1 MTFAVRVWYSIG
13 VGQPTVHK
21 YVAYATKIK
30 EAIMKKISHA
40 ITLHGTWYKAYIP
53 LAYFNGCNKLVKEK
67 IKNTLRNKTIQ
78 DYVRSLYKI
87 ARLNRGYA
95 NIYSLTYQIACK
107 VCRNNKIKELLPG
120 LYADYQQ
127 ISKAITAPAQI
138 EQAIKQTVKDLN
150 FNYLKQYHDKKT
162 HTIKLWTTQTV
173 KSHIGYL
180 LTYNPNKSLS
190 FFADLLHT
198 GLDEPLTLDGLTVW
212 NVASSCTSLLD
223 LKNKLSQIY
232 TLKTTKHKYSKD
244 KHTLVD
250 GSIYQM
256 TVNGLRR
263 VFIIGNGDTVT
274 EANDTYIC
282 ERQQTGLQYLYNL
295 TSNYIYSQ
303 RSADTI
309 SLQAPT
315 SQDLTLAD
323 TLQDKSDARALQ
335 EFKAYKSIIDDFY
348 NTYINTQFIKPKTFA
363 AYCQYLI
370 LKCTGLADYSILARL
385 GFSATTLSKYKN
397 QYSTM
402 FYDFVKNK

>member
-1 MTFAVRVWYSIG
+1 
-13 VGQPTVHK
+13 
-21 YVAYATKIK
+21 
-30 EAIMKKISHA
+30 MKKISHA
-40 ITLHGTWYKAYIP
+40 ITLYGTWYKAYIP
-53 LAYFNGCNKLVKEK
+53 LSCFNGCNKLVKEE

-87 ARLNRGYA
+87 ARLSRGYA
-95 NIYSLTYQIACK
+95 NIYSLTCQIACK

-138 EQAIKQTVKDLN
+138 KQAIKQTVKDLN
-150 FNYLKQYHDKKT
+150 FDYCKQYHDKKT
-162 HTIKLWTTQTV
+162 HSVKLWSAQTV
-173 KSHIGYL
+173 KARIGFL
-180 LTYNPNKSLS
+180 LTYSPNKSLS

-198 GLDEPLTLDGLTVW
+198 GLDEPLTVDGLTVW
-212 NVASSCTSLLD
+212 NVAKTSTSLLD
-223 LKNKLSQIY
+223 LKSKLSKVY
-232 TLKTTKHKYSKD
+232 TLKTTKHKYNKTM
-244 KHTLVD
+244 HTLID
-250 GSIYQM
+250 GSVYQM

-263 VFIIGNGDTVT
+263 VFIIGEGDTIT
-274 EANDTYIC
+274 ETNDTYIC
-282 ERQQTGLQYLYNL
+282 ARKQNGLQFLYQL
-295 TSNYIYSQ
+295 TSNYLYSQ

-348 NTYINTQFIKPKTFA
+348 NTYVNTQFIKPKTFA

>member
-1 MTFAVRVWYSIG
+1 
-13 VGQPTVHK
+13 
-21 YVAYATKIK
+21 
-30 EAIMKKISHA
+30 MKKISHA
-40 ITLHGTWYKAYIP
+40 ITLYGTWYKAYIP
-53 LAYFNGCNKLVKEK
+53 LSCFNGCNKLVKEE

-150 FNYLKQYHDKKT
+150 FDYLKQYHDKKT
-162 HTIKLWTTQTV
+162 HSVKPWNTQTV
-173 KSHIGYL
+173 KAHIGYL

-198 GLDEPLTLDGLTVW
+198 GLDEPLTVDGLTVW
-212 NVASSCTSLLD
+212 NVAKTSTSLLD
-223 LKNKLSQIY
+223 LKSKLSKTY
-232 TLKTTKHKYSKD
+232 TLKTTKHKYNK
-244 KHTLVD
+244 KIHTLID

-274 EANDTYIC
+274 ETNDKYIC
-282 ERQQTGLQYLYNL
+282 ERKQNGLQFLYQS

-335 EFKAYKSIIDDFY
+335 EFKAYISIINDYY
-348 NTYINTQFIKPKTFA
+348 NTYIDTQYVNNTTFSK
-363 AYCQYLI
+363 YCKYLT

-402 FYDFVKNK
+402 FYNFVKNK

>member
-1 MTFAVRVWYSIG
+1 
-13 VGQPTVHK
+13 
-21 YVAYATKIK
+21 
-30 EAIMKKISHA
+30 MKKISHA
-40 ITLHGTWYKAYIP
+40 ITLYGTWYKAYIP
-53 LAYFNGCNKLVKEK
+53 LSCFNGCNKLVKEE

-150 FNYLKQYHDKKT
+150 FDYCKQYHDKKT
-162 HTIKLWTTQTV
+162 HSVKLWSAQTV
-173 KSHIGYL
+173 KAYIGFL
-180 LTYNPNKSLS
+180 LTYSPNKSLS

-198 GLDEPLTLDGLTVW
+198 GLDEPLTVDGLTVW
-212 NVASSCTSLLD
+212 NVAKTSTSLLD
-223 LKNKLSQIY
+223 LKSKLSKVY
-232 TLKTTKHKYSKD
+232 TLKTTKHKYNK
-244 KHTLVD
+244 KIHTLID
-250 GSIYQM
+250 GSVYQM

-263 VFIIGNGDTVT
+263 VFIIGEGDTIT
-274 EANDTYIC
+274 ETNDKYIC
-282 ERQQTGLQYLYNL
+282 ERKQNGLQFLYQL

>member
-1 MTFAVRVWYSIG
+1 
-13 VGQPTVHK
+13 
-21 YVAYATKIK
+21 
-30 EAIMKKISHA
+30 MKKINHA
-40 ITLHGTWYKAYIP
+40 VTLYGTWYKAYIP
-53 LAYFNGCNKLVKEK
+53 LSCFNGCNKLVKEE

-282 ERQQTGLQYLYNL
+282 ERQQTGLQYMYNL

-315 SQDLTLAD
+315 AQDLTLAD

-348 NTYINTQFIKPKTFA
+348 NTYINTQFTKPKTFA
-363 AYCQYLI
+363 AYCQYLM

>member
-1 MTFAVRVWYSIG
+1 
-13 VGQPTVHK
+13 
-21 YVAYATKIK
+21 
-30 EAIMKKISHA
+30 MKKISHA
-40 ITLHGTWYKAYIP
+40 ITLHGTWHKAYIP
-53 LAYFNGCNKLVKEK
+53 LSCFNGCNKLVKEE

-95 NIYSLTYQIACK
+95 DIYSLTYQIACK

-120 LYADYQQ
+120 LYTDYQQ

-138 EQAIKQTVKDLN
+138 EQAITQTVKDLN

-180 LTYNPNKSLS
+180 LTYNPNQSLS

-223 LKNKLSQIY
+223 LKNKLNQIY

-282 ERQQTGLQYLYNL
+282 ERQQTGLQYMYNL

-315 SQDLTLAD
+315 AQDLTLAD

-363 AYCQYLI
+363 AYCQYLM

>member
-1 MTFAVRVWYSIG
+1 
-13 VGQPTVHK
+13 
-21 YVAYATKIK
+21 
-30 EAIMKKISHA
+30 MKKINHA
-40 ITLHGTWYKAYIP
+40 VTLYGTWYKAYIP
-53 LAYFNGCNKLVKEK
+53 LSCFNGCNKLVKEE

-212 NVASSCTSLLD
+212 NVAQTSSSLID
-223 LKNKLSQIY
+223 LKDKLSKVF
-232 TLKTTKHKYSKD
+232 TLKITKHKYD
-244 KHTLVD
+244 KKIHTLID

-274 EANDTYIC
+274 ETNDKYIC
-282 ERQQTGLQYLYNL
+282 ERRQTGLQYMYSL

-303 RSADTI
+303 RSVDTI

-315 SQDLTLAD
+315 NQDLTLAD
-323 TLQDKSDARALQ
+323 TLQDKSDARALR
-335 EFKAYKSIIDDFY
+335 EFKTYISIINDFY
-348 NTYINTQFIKPKTFA
+348 NTYKDSTKVVPRTFYI
-363 AYCQYLI
+363 YCQYLTV
-370 LKCTGLADYSILARL
+370 KCMGLPDYKI
-385 GFSATTLSKYKN
+385 YKKIN
-397 QYSTM
+397 ITNKPLQRYKAMYNTM
-402 FYDFVKNK
+402 FYNFVKNK

>member
-1 MTFAVRVWYSIG
+1 
-13 VGQPTVHK
+13 
-21 YVAYATKIK
+21 
-30 EAIMKKISHA
+30 MKKIKHA
-40 ITLHGTWYKAYIP
+40 ITLYGTWHKAYIP
-53 LAYFNGCNKLVKEK
+53 LSYFNGCNKLVKEE
-67 IKNTLRNKTIQ
+67 IKNTLQNKTIQ
-78 DYVRSLYKI
+78 AYVHGLYKT
-87 ARLNRGYA
+87 ASTNRVY
-95 NIYSLTYQIACK
+95 NNLYTLTYQIACK
-107 VCRNNKIKELLPG
+107 VCRNNKIKDLLPG
-120 LYADYQQ
+120 LYSDFQQ
-127 ISKAITAPAQI
+127 VSKAITAPAQI
-138 EQAIKQTVKDLN
+138 EQAIKQTIKDLN
-150 FNYLKQYHDKKT
+150 FDYLKQYHDKKT
-162 HTIKLWTTQTV
+162 HSVKLWNAQTV

-212 NVASSCTSLLD
+212 NVATSCTSLLD

-282 ERQQTGLQYLYNL
+282 ERQQTGLQYIYNL

-315 SQDLTLAD
+315 AQDLTLAD
-323 TLQDKSDARALQ
+323 TLQDESDARALQ

-348 NTYINTQFIKPKTFA
+348 NTYIDTQFIKPKTFA
-363 AYCQYLI
+363 AYCQYLM

>member
-1 MTFAVRVWYSIG
+1 MLHM
-13 VGQPTVHK
+13 QQ
-21 YVAYATKIK
+21 KIK

-40 ITLHGTWYKAYIP
+40 ITLYGTWYKAYIP
-53 LAYFNGCNKLVKEK
+53 LACFNGCNKLVKEE

-95 NIYSLTYQIACK
+95 NIYALTYQIACK

-138 EQAIKQTVKDLN
+138 EQAIKQTIKDLN
-150 FNYLKQYHDKKT
+150 FEYCKQYHDKKT
-162 HTIKLWTTQTV
+162 HSIKPWSSQTV

-198 GLDEPLTLDGLTVW
+198 GLDEPLTVDGLTVW
-212 NVASSCTSLLD
+212 SVASSCTSLLD
-223 LKNKLSQIY
+223 LKDKLSKVF

-250 GSIYQM
+250 GSVYQM

-263 VFIIGNGDTVT
+263 VFIIGKGDSVT
-274 EANDTYIC
+274 ETNNTYIC
-282 ERQQTGLQYLYNL
+282 ERQQNGLQFLYQL

-323 TLQDKSDARALQ
+323 SLQDKSDARALQ
-335 EFKAYKSIIDDFY
+335 EFKAYVNIITDFY
-348 NTYINTQFIKPKTFA
+348 NTYIDTIYVNDTTFYK
-363 AYCQYLI
+363 YCKYLT
-370 LKCTGLADYSILARL
+370 LKCTGLPDYQILARL
-385 GFSATTLSKYKN
+385 GFSAVTLSKYKN
-397 QYSTM
+397 KYNTM
-402 FYDFVKNK
+402 FYHFVKNK

>member
-1 MTFAVRVWYSIG
+1 
-13 VGQPTVHK
+13 
-21 YVAYATKIK
+21 
-30 EAIMKKISHA
+30 MKKISHA
-40 ITLHGTWYKAYIP
+40 ITLYGTWYKAYIP
-53 LAYFNGCNKLVKEK
+53 LSCFNGCNKLVKEE

-138 EQAIKQTVKDLN
+138 QQAIKQTIKDLN
-150 FNYLKQYHDKKT
+150 FDYLKQYHDKKT
-162 HTIKLWTTQTV
+162 HSVKLWNAQTV

-180 LTYNPNKSLS
+180 LIYSPNNSLS

-198 GLDEPLTLDGLTVW
+198 GLDEPLTIDGLTVW

-223 LKNKLSQIY
+223 LKGKLSQIY

-274 EANDTYIC
+274 ETNDKYIC
-282 ERQQTGLQYLYNL
+282 ERRQTGLQYMYNL

-315 SQDLTLAD
+315 AQDLTLAD

-348 NTYINTQFIKPKTFA
+348 NTYKDSTKVVPRTFYI
-363 AYCQYLI
+363 YCQYLTV
-370 LKCTGLADYSILARL
+370 KCMGLPDYKI
-385 GFSATTLSKYKN
+385 YKKIN
-397 QYSTM
+397 ITNKPLQRYKAMYNTM
-402 FYDFVKNK
+402 FYNFVKNK

>member
-1 MTFAVRVWYSIG
+1 
-13 VGQPTVHK
+13 
-21 YVAYATKIK
+21 
-30 EAIMKKISHA
+30 MKKISHA
-40 ITLHGTWYKAYIP
+40 ITLYGTWYKAYIP
-53 LAYFNGCNKLVKEK
+53 LSCFNGCNKLVKEE

-150 FNYLKQYHDKKT
+150 FDYLKQYHDKKT
-162 HTIKLWTTQTV
+162 HSVKLWNAQTV
-173 KSHIGYL
+173 KSHIGFL
-180 LTYNPNKSLS
+180 LTYSPNKSLS

-198 GLDEPLTLDGLTVW
+198 GLDEPLTVDGLTVW
-212 NVASSCTSLLD
+212 NVAKTSTSLLD
-223 LKNKLSQIY
+223 LKDKLSQIY
-232 TLKTTKHKYSKD
+232 TLKTIKHKYNK
-244 KHTLVD
+244 KIHTLID
-250 GSIYQM
+250 GSVYQM

-263 VFIIGNGDTVT
+263 VFIIGDGDTIT
-274 EANDTYIC
+274 ETNDKYIC
-282 ERQQTGLQYLYNL
+282 ERKQNGLQYMYNL

-315 SQDLTLAD
+315 AQELTLVD

-335 EFKAYKSIIDDFY
+335 EFKAYVNIINDFY
-348 NTYINTQFIKPKTFA
+348 SAYKSSSKVVLKTFDI
-363 AYCQYLI
+363 YCKYLI
-370 LKCTGLADYSILARL
+370 LKCTGLPDYKI
-385 GFSATTLSKYKN
+385 YKKIN
-397 QYSTM
+397 ITNKPLQRYKAMYNTM

>member
-1 MTFAVRVWYSIG
+1 
-13 VGQPTVHK
+13 
-21 YVAYATKIK
+21 
-30 EAIMKKISHA
+30 MKKIKHA
-40 ITLHGTWYKAYIP
+40 HTLYGTWRKAYIP
-53 LAYFNGCNKLVKEK
+53 LSYFNGCNKLVKEE

-95 NIYSLTYQIACK
+95 NIYSLTYQIAYK

-150 FNYLKQYHDKKT
+150 FDYLKQYHDKKT
-162 HTIKLWTTQTV
+162 HSVKPWNTQTV
-173 KSHIGYL
+173 KAHIGYL

-198 GLDEPLTLDGLTVW
+198 GLDEPLTVDGLTVW
-212 NVASSCTSLLD
+212 DVAKTSTSLLD
-223 LKNKLSQIY
+223 LKSKLSKTY
-232 TLKTTKHKYSKD
+232 TLKTTKHKYNK
-244 KHTLVD
+244 KIHTLID

-274 EANDTYIC
+274 ETNDKYIC
-282 ERQQTGLQYLYNL
+282 ERKQNGLQFLYQS

-335 EFKAYKSIIDDFY
+335 EFKAYISIINDYY
-348 NTYINTQFIKPKTFA
+348 NTYIDTQYVNNTTFSK
-363 AYCQYLI
+363 YCKYLT

-385 GFSATTLSKYKN
+385 GFSAATLSKYKN

-402 FYDFVKNK
+402 FYNFVKNK

>member
-1 MTFAVRVWYSIG
+1 
-13 VGQPTVHK
+13 
-21 YVAYATKIK
+21 
-30 EAIMKKISHA
+30 MKKINHA
-40 ITLHGTWYKAYIP
+40 VTLYGTWHKAYIP
-53 LAYFNGCNKLVKEK
+53 LSYFNGCNKLVKEE

-95 NIYSLTYQIACK
+95 NIYSLTYQIACR

-138 EQAIKQTVKDLN
+138 QQAIKQTIKDLN
-150 FNYLKQYHDKKT
+150 FDYLKQYHNKKT
-162 HTIKLWTTQTV
+162 HSVKPWNTQTV
-173 KSHIGYL
+173 KAHIGYL

-198 GLDEPLTLDGLTVW
+198 GLDEPLTVDGLTVW

-274 EANDTYIC
+274 ETNDKYIC
-282 ERQQTGLQYLYNL
+282 ERRQTGLQYMYNL

-315 SQDLTLAD
+315 AQDLTLAD

-363 AYCQYLI
+363 AYCQYLM

>member
-1 MTFAVRVWYSIG
+1 M
-13 VGQPTVHK
+13 QQ
-21 YVAYATKIK
+21 KIK

-40 ITLHGTWYKAYIP
+40 ITLYGTWKKTYIP
-53 LAYFNGCNKLVKEK
+53 LSYFNSCNKLVKEE

-150 FNYLKQYHDKKT
+150 FDYCKQYHDKKT
-162 HTIKLWTTQTV
+162 HSIKLWNTQTV
-173 KSHIGYL
+173 KAHIGYL

-212 NVASSCTSLLD
+212 NVAKTSISLLD
-223 LKNKLSQIY
+223 LKSKLSKVY
-232 TLKTTKHKYSKD
+232 TLKTTKHKYNK
-244 KHTLVD
+244 KIHTLID
-250 GSIYQM
+250 GSVYQM

-263 VFIIGNGDTVT
+263 VFIIGEGDTIT
-274 EANDTYIC
+274 ETNDKYIC
-282 ERQQTGLQYLYNL
+282 ERKHNGLQFLYQS

-335 EFKAYKSIIDDFY
+335 EFKAYISIINDYY
-348 NTYINTQFIKPKTFA
+348 NTYIDTQYVNNTTFSK
-363 AYCQYLI
+363 YCKYLT

-402 FYDFVKNK
+402 FYNFVKNK

>member
-1 MTFAVRVWYSIG
+1 
-13 VGQPTVHK
+13 
-21 YVAYATKIK
+21 
-30 EAIMKKISHA
+30 MKKIKHT
-40 ITLHGTWYKAYIP
+40 ITLYGTWKKTYIP
-53 LAYFNGCNKLVKEK
+53 LSYFNSCNKLVKEE

-150 FNYLKQYHDKKT
+150 FDYCKQYHDKKT
-162 HTIKLWTTQTV
+162 HSIKLWNTQTV
-173 KSHIGYL
+173 KAHIGYL

-212 NVASSCTSLLD
+212 NVAKTSISLLD
-223 LKNKLSQIY
+223 LKSKLSKVY
-232 TLKTTKHKYSKD
+232 TLKTTKHKYNK
-244 KHTLVD
+244 KIHTLID
-250 GSIYQM
+250 GSVYQM

-263 VFIIGNGDTVT
+263 VFIIGDGDTIT
-274 EANDTYIC
+274 ETNDKYIC
-282 ERQQTGLQYLYNL
+282 ERKQNGLQYMYNL

-315 SQDLTLAD
+315 AQDLTLAD

-335 EFKAYKSIIDDFY
+335 EFKAYISIINDYY
-348 NTYINTQFIKPKTFA
+348 NTYIDTQYVNNTTFSK
-363 AYCQYLI
+363 YCKYLT

-402 FYDFVKNK
+402 FYNFVKNK

>member
-1 MTFAVRVWYSIG
+1 
-13 VGQPTVHK
+13 
-21 YVAYATKIK
+21 
-30 EAIMKKISHA
+30 MKKISHA
-40 ITLHGTWYKAYIP
+40 ITLYGTWYKAYIP
-53 LAYFNGCNKLVKEK
+53 LSCFNGCNKLVKEE

-127 ISKAITAPAQI
+127 ISKAITASAQI
-138 EQAIKQTVKDLN
+138 KQAIKQTVKDLN
-150 FNYLKQYHDKKT
+150 FDYCKQYHDKKT
-162 HTIKLWTTQTV
+162 HSIKLWNTQTV
-173 KSHIGYL
+173 KAHIGYL

-212 NVASSCTSLLD
+212 DVASSCTSLLD
-223 LKNKLSQIY
+223 LKGKLSQIY
-232 TLKTTKHKYSKD
+232 TLKTTKHNYD
-244 KHTLVD
+244 KKLHTLVD

-263 VFIIGNGDTVT
+263 VFIIGDGDTIT
-274 EANDTYIC
+274 ETNDKYIC
-282 ERQQTGLQYLYNL
+282 ERKQNGLQYMY
-295 TSNYIYSQ
+295 SNVRKYLYSQ

-315 SQDLTLAD
+315 SQDLTIAD
-323 TLQDKSDARALQ
+323 SLQDKSDARALR
-335 EFKAYKSIIDDFY
+335 EFKTYINIINDFY
-348 NTYINTQFIKPKTFA
+348 NTYKDSTKVVPRTFYI
-363 AYCQYLI
+363 YCQYLTV
-370 LKCTGLADYSILARL
+370 KCMGLPDYKI
-385 GFSATTLSKYKN
+385 YKKIN
-397 QYSTM
+397 ITNKPLQRYKAMYNTM
-402 FYDFVKNK
+402 FYNFVKNK

>member
-1 MTFAVRVWYSIG
+1 MLHM
-13 VGQPTVHK
+13 QQ
-21 YVAYATKIK
+21 KIK

-40 ITLHGTWYKAYIP
+40 ITLYGTWHKAYIP
-53 LAYFNGCNKLVKEK
+53 LSCFNGCNKLVKEE
-67 IKNTLRNKTIQ
+67 IKNTLRNQTIQ

-138 EQAIKQTVKDLN
+138 QQAIKQTIKDLN
-150 FNYLKQYHDKKT
+150 FDYLKQYHDKKT
-162 HTIKLWTTQTV
+162 HSIKLWNTQTV
-173 KSHIGYL
+173 KAHIGYL

-212 NVASSCTSLLD
+212 NVAKTSISLLD
-223 LKNKLSQIY
+223 LKSKLSKVY
-232 TLKTTKHKYSKD
+232 TLKTTKHKYNK
-244 KHTLVD
+244 KIHTLID
-250 GSIYQM
+250 GSVYQM

-263 VFIIGNGDTVT
+263 VFIIGEGDTIT
-274 EANDTYIC
+274 ETNDKYIC
-282 ERQQTGLQYLYNL
+282 ERKQNGLQFLYQS
-295 TSNYIYSQ
+295 TSNYIYAQ

-335 EFKAYKSIIDDFY
+335 EFKAYISIINDYY
-348 NTYINTQFIKPKTFA
+348 NTYIDTQYVNNTTFSK
-363 AYCQYLI
+363 YCKYLT

-402 FYDFVKNK
+402 FYNFVKNK

>member
-1 MTFAVRVWYSIG
+1 
-13 VGQPTVHK
+13 
-21 YVAYATKIK
+21 
-30 EAIMKKISHA
+30 MKKISHA
-40 ITLHGTWYKAYIP
+40 ITLHGTWHKAYIP
-53 LAYFNGCNKLVKEK
+53 LSYFNGCNKLVKEE

-127 ISKAITAPAQI
+127 ISKAITAPDQI

-150 FNYLKQYHDKKT
+150 FDYCKQYHDKKT
-162 HTIKLWTTQTV
+162 HTIKLWTTQTI

-180 LTYNPNKSLS
+180 LTYNSSKSLS

-198 GLDEPLTLDGLTVW
+198 GLDEPLTVDGLTVW
-212 NVASSCTSLLD
+212 NVAKTSSSLLD

-232 TLKTTKHKYSKD
+232 TLKTTKHNYSKD

-250 GSIYQM
+250 GSVYQM

-263 VFIIGNGDTVT
+263 VFVIGQGDFVT
-274 EANDTYIC
+274 ETNDTYIC
-282 ERQQTGLQYLYNL
+282 ERRQTGLQYMYSL
-295 TSNYIYSQ
+295 TSIYIYSQ

-323 TLQDKSDARALQ
+323 TLQDKSDPCALQ
-335 EFKAYKSIIDDFY
+335 EFKTYKSIINDYY
-348 NTYINTQFIKPKTFA
+348 NTYIDTQYVNNTTFYK
-363 AYCQYLI
+363 YCKYLT
-370 LKCTGLADYSILARL
+370 LKCTGLPDYKILTTIEC
-385 GFSATTLSKYKN
+385 SAVTLNKYKHKYN
-397 QYSTM
+397 TM
-402 FYDFVKNK
+402 FYDFVTNK

>member
-1 MTFAVRVWYSIG
+1 
-13 VGQPTVHK
+13 
-21 YVAYATKIK
+21 
-30 EAIMKKISHA
+30 MKKINHA
-40 ITLHGTWYKAYIP
+40 VTLYGTWYKAYIP
-53 LAYFNGCNKLVKEK
+53 LSYFNGCNKLVKEE

-212 NVASSCTSLLD
+212 DVASSCTSLLD

-274 EANDTYIC
+274 ETNDKYIC
-282 ERQQTGLQYLYNL
+282 ERRQTGLQYMYNL

-315 SQDLTLAD
+315 AQDLTLAD

-363 AYCQYLI
+363 AYCQYLM

>member
-1 MTFAVRVWYSIG
+1 
-13 VGQPTVHK
+13 
-21 YVAYATKIK
+21 
-30 EAIMKKISHA
+30 MKKISHA
-40 ITLHGTWYKAYIP
+40 ITLYGTWYKAYIP
-53 LAYFNGCNKLVKEK
+53 LSCFNGCNKLVKEE

-87 ARLNRGYA
+87 AQLNRGYA

-120 LYADYQQ
+120 LYTDYQQ

-138 EQAIKQTVKDLN
+138 QQAIKQTIKDLN
-150 FNYLKQYHDKKT
+150 FDYLKQYHDKKT
-162 HTIKLWTTQTV
+162 HSVKLWNAQTV
-173 KSHIGYL
+173 KAHIGYL

-198 GLDEPLTLDGLTVW
+198 GLDEPLTVDGLTVW
-212 NVASSCTSLLD
+212 NVAKTSTSLLD
-223 LKNKLSQIY
+223 LKSKLSKAY
-232 TLKTTKHKYSKD
+232 TLKTTKHKYNK
-244 KHTLVD
+244 KIHTLID

-274 EANDTYIC
+274 ETNDKYIC
-282 ERQQTGLQYLYNL
+282 ERKQNGLQFLYQS

-335 EFKAYKSIIDDFY
+335 EFKAYISIINDYY
-348 NTYINTQFIKPKTFA
+348 NTYIDTQYVNNTTFSK
-363 AYCQYLI
+363 YCKYLT

-402 FYDFVKNK
+402 FYNFVKNK

>member
-1 MTFAVRVWYSIG
+1 MLHM
-13 VGQPTVHK
+13 QQ
-21 YVAYATKIK
+21 KIK

-40 ITLHGTWYKAYIP
+40 ITLYGTWYKAYIP
-53 LAYFNGCNKLVKEK
+53 LSCFNGCNKLVKEE

-127 ISKAITAPAQI
+127 ISTAITAPAQI

-150 FNYLKQYHDKKT
+150 FDYCKQYHDKKT
-162 HTIKLWTTQTV
+162 HSVKLWSAQTV
-173 KSHIGYL
+173 KAHIGFL
-180 LTYNPNKSLS
+180 LTYSPNKSLS

-198 GLDEPLTLDGLTVW
+198 GLDEPLTVDGLTVW
-212 NVASSCTSLLD
+212 NVAKTSISLLD
-223 LKNKLSQIY
+223 LKSKLSKVY
-232 TLKTTKHKYSKD
+232 TLKTTKHKYNK
-244 KHTLVD
+244 KIHTLID
-250 GSIYQM
+250 GSVYQM

-263 VFIIGNGDTVT
+263 VFIIGEGDTIT
-274 EANDTYIC
+274 ETNDKYIC
-282 ERQQTGLQYLYNL
+282 ERKQNGLQFLYQL

-315 SQDLTLAD
+315 AQDLTLAD
-323 TLQDKSDARALQ
+323 TLQDKLDARALQ
-335 EFKAYKSIIDDFY
+335 EFKTYVNIITDFH
-348 NTYINTQFIKPKTFA
+348 NTYIDTIYVNDTTFYK
-363 AYCQYLI
+363 YCKYLT
-370 LKCTGLADYSILARL
+370 LKCTGLPDYQILARL
-385 GFSATTLSKYKN
+385 GFSAVTLSKYKN
-397 QYSTM
+397 KYNTM
-402 FYDFVKNK
+402 FYNFVKNK

>member
-1 MTFAVRVWYSIG
+1 
-13 VGQPTVHK
+13 
-21 YVAYATKIK
+21 
-30 EAIMKKISHA
+30 MKKISHA
-40 ITLHGTWYKAYIP
+40 ITLYGTWYKAYIP
-53 LAYFNGCNKLVKEK
+53 LSCFNGCNKLVKEE

-282 ERQQTGLQYLYNL
+282 ERQQTGLQYMYNL

-315 SQDLTLAD
+315 AQDLTLAD

-335 EFKAYKSIIDDFY
+335 EFKAYVNIINDFY
-348 NTYINTQFIKPKTFA
+348 SAYKSSSKVVLKTFDI
-363 AYCQYLI
+363 YCKYLI
-370 LKCTGLADYSILARL
+370 LKCIGLPDYKIYNKINITNKPLQR
-385 GFSATTLSKYKN
+385 YKAM
-397 QYSTM
+397 YSTM